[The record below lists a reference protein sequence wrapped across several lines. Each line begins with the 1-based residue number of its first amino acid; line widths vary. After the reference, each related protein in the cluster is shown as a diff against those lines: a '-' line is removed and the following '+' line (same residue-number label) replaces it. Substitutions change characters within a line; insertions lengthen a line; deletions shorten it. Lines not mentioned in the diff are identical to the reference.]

1 MKKLIIPALALTV
14 VQSTAFAATGKV
26 TSDRS
31 MSRPFPAY
39 ASTDL
44 IGITGA
50 LATLSVNLNLR

>member
-1 MKKLIIPALALTV
+1 MQTR
-14 VQSTAFAATGKV
+14 AAIAVFDAEASNKNVTGKV
-26 TSDRS
+26 TSDLS

-50 LATLSVNLNLR
+50 LATLWVNLNLR